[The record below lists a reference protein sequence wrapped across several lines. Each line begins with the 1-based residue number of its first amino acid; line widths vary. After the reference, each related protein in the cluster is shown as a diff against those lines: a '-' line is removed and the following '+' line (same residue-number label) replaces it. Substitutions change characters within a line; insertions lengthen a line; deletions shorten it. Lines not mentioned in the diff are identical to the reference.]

1 METKWRNIKEKKM
14 KITVRPSVYI
24 YHTWATMRRAREAD
38 RLAYQQPR
46 TLGNFVASHSRGF
59 MSILQHVL
67 LLKSTVF
74 YLFRF
79 RFCGVYLFY
88 IEGTTPLFLPKPLT
102 GRYPHQPTFAN
113 FLLLFFSLTQHFFC
127 VKRNRNH
134 GCEKGISEKSHFF
147 LTVELDKWE
156 EIAFLFHCPFWNCT
170 HAQLCTAIE
179 QSVYII
185 NFPGGLPMEPDY
197 PITQKEDPTVLYYYL
212 DTKQFF

>member
-14 KITVRPSVYI
+14 KITVQVFIYI
-24 YHTWATMRRAREAD
+24 THELLWEGPGKLIDWLISSRGHWAT
-38 RLAYQQPR
+38 LWP
-46 TLGNFVASHSRGF
+46 L
-59 MSILQHVL
+59 ILEVSCPYFKHVL

-170 HAQLCTAIE
+170 HVQLCTAIE